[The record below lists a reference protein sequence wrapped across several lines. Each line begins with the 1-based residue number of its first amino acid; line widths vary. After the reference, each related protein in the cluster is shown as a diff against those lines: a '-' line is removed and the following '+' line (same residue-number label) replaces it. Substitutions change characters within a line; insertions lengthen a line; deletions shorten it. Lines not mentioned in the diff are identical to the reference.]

1 MKKISLGL
9 GAAIGLAAA
18 TVALASPASAL
29 PSVAG
34 QAGGTVHA
42 PGASHP
48 EVVFGQIGPAQLGRC
63 MVVDIAAPVNGAPDR
78 NPAKQVQPSWCT

>member
-18 TVALASPASAL
+18 TVALAPPASAL

-34 QAGGTVHA
+34 TAGGTVHA
-42 PGASHP
+42 P
-48 EVVFGQIGPAQLGRC
+48 EQVGPAPLSRC
-63 MVVDIAAPVNGAPDR
+63 MVMDVAAPTSGAPDR
-78 NPAKQVQPSWCT
+78 NPAKQVLPSWCT